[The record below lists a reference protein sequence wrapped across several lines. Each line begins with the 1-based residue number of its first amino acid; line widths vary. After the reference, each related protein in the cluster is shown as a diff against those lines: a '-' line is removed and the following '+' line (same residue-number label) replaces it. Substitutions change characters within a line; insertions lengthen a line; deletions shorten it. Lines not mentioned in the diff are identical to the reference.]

1 MGDRGSDSAGE
12 AGGPDAGAFPGP
24 IARQLSGLDLTLGER
39 RSEPAPVPAADQ
51 AAGPEHLRPLLAAIE
66 HLADVTPD
74 GHELIAAIYD
84 EAHDASDLLWRSREG
99 RVHVLFGLAADQTG
113 HLRALRRAVRG
124 EQGAAAEQDAAAEQ
138 GRPPSLEARRRRH
151 ASVEDRELLAAVDAL
166 STLADR
172 LTPSVRGAGCD
183 TLAALRA
190 GIAAVQATVAQRVE
204 RADAPTPPSHP
215 GAGAGPASSR

>member
-1 MGDRGSDSAGE
+1 MSDQGGDSTGVAGSGD
-12 AGGPDAGAFPGP
+12 AGGFPGP
-24 IARQLSGLDLTLGER
+24 IARQLSGLDLTLRER
-39 RSEPAPVPAADQ
+39 RSGPAPVPPADETS
-51 AAGPEHLRPLLAAIE
+51 GPEHLRPLLAAIE
-66 HLADVTPD
+66 ALAGVTPD

-84 EAHDASDLLWRSREG
+84 EAHDASDLIWRSREG

-124 EQGAAAEQDAAAEQ
+124 EHDPAAERE
-138 GRPPSLEARRRRH
+138 RPPTLAARPGRH

-172 LTPSVRGAGCD
+172 LTLSVRGAGSD

-190 GIAAVQATVAQRVE
+190 GIAAVQATVARRLGPPE
-204 RADAPTPPSHP
+204 TPTPPTHP
-215 GAGAGPASSR
+215 GAGAKPAGGR